1 MGGLTGYRPLPLVRP
16 QSGGPRIGNPLPG
29 GLGLAAMFR
38 NFTAFVFGVVALA
51 FGLFALIV
59 FGPVFIGALTAEQVS
74 GAYEEAGLDVSDCKK
89 QFVKTTSCLKQPMRE
104 IGRRIERNDR
114 TLDAWG
120 DRDRRG
126 RAEEPS
132 LD

>member
-1 MGGLTGYRPLPLVRP
+1 
-16 QSGGPRIGNPLPG
+16 
-29 GLGLAAMFR
+29 MFR
-38 NFTAFVFGVVALA
+38 NFTAFVFGVAALA

-59 FGPVFIGALTAEQVS
+59 FGPAFIGTLTAERAS
-74 GAYEEAGLDVSDCKK
+74 GVYEQAGLDVSECKK
-89 QFVKTTSCLKQPMRE
+89 QFVKTAGCLKQPMRE
-104 IGRRIERNDR
+104 IGRRIEGNDAP
-114 TLDAWG
+114 LDAWG